1 MNVFPDIALKEREM
15 RAQNL
20 RNPFDIPRSTL
31 LDQLAR
37 MRANFFQPSP
47 ALTKL
52 QDEGCYFLINLLF
65 LAMKCVSLLKV
76 AWCLNF

>member
-1 MNVFPDIALKEREM
+1 MNEFPDIALALKEREM
-15 RAQNL
+15 RAQNFL
-20 RNPFDIPRSTL
+20 NPFDIPRSTL

-52 QDEGCYFLINLLF
+52 QEGCYFLINLLF

-76 AWCLNF
+76 A